1 MHRSALIVY
10 VLAVGGS
17 AVGIIKETFDSL
29 LLVKWLLSKIR
40 DVRDFRRLRRR
51 MPYVYRR
58 LIAEGG
64 QMRRELN
71 AEYLE
76 RLREEYR
83 KRHVG

>member
-1 MHRSALIVY
+1 
-10 VLAVGGS
+10 
-17 AVGIIKETFDSL
+17 
-29 LLVKWLLSKIR
+29 
-40 DVRDFRRLRRR
+40 

-64 QMRRELN
+64 QMRRESN

-76 RLREEYR
+76 RLREEER